1 MLNHGDIREQ
11 FHPDKNDVMILPNE
25 MYNSD
30 GKDLQGEKMEELER
44 FNEEKIILA

>member
-1 MLNHGDIREQ
+1 
-11 FHPDKNDVMILPNE
+11 MILPNE

-44 FNEEKIILA
+44 FYGAKIILA